1 MRMQMR
7 FLGSILGFLGIGGVV
22 KDDLYEPPLGFEL
35 AEPGTILQ
43 SREVGQ
49 LPGLTNVQGVY
60 QLLYRTA
67 DTFSNPEAA
76 VTTVIVPKNTT
87 NKVISYQI
95 PEDAVAD
102 QCAPSRS
109 LRVNVTDPAIQRI
122 LDFGHIVSTP
132 DYEGLQN
139 AFTAGIQAGQATLD
153 SIRAVLASQ
162 DITGI
167 PSNAKLGI
175 WGYSGGSIASG
186 WAAELHP
193 TYAPELS
200 VAGVA
205 VGGYAVDPS
214 AIIRLFNGTINAGLL
229 PASLVGLSNE
239 YPKVR
244 ELLDTQLKPELV
256 DDFYYVSTHCV
267 DEVTQHYAYQDVF
280 KFFKDGGDILENE
293 VLKKI
298 SNDITLGQHIPKVP
312 LYIYQGIKDELVS
325 CKSVDEIVKHYCR
338 AGVSVEYCQN
348 THGDHMETEY
358 DGIEFALHWLDTRL
372 NSNHTPTG
380 CSFKKANF
388 SLGYIQNSDTST
400 AQESESKISLSI
412 STLFTTLLSFF
423 L

>member
-1 MRMQMR
+1 MQ
-7 FLGSILGFLGIGGVV
+7 FLASVFGFLGIGGAGE
-22 KDDLYEPPLGFEL
+22 DSFYDPPSGFEL
-35 AEPGTILQ
+35 AQPGSILNG
-43 SREVGQ
+43 REIGE
-49 LPGLTNVQGVY
+49 LPGLNSVQGVY

-67 DTFSNPEAA
+67 DTLGRPEAA
-76 VTTVIVPKNTT
+76 VTTVIVPENTAG
-87 NKVISYQI
+87 KVISYQI

-122 LDFGHIVSTP
+122 LDFGYIVSTP
-132 DYEGLQN
+132 DYEGPQN

-153 SIRAVLASQ
+153 SIRAVLASE

-167 PSNAKLGI
+167 SSDAKIGI

-186 WAAELHP
+186 WAAELQP

-239 YPKVR
+239 YPQIQ
-244 ELLDTQLKPELV
+244 ELLETQLKPEHIE
-256 DDFYYVSTHCV
+256 DFYYVSTHCV
-267 DEVTQHYAYQDVF
+267 DEVTEHYAYQDVF
-280 KFFKDGGDILENE
+280 RYFKDGSDILESTA
-293 VLKKI
+293 LKKV

-312 LYIYQGIKDELVS
+312 LYVYQGIDDELVP
-325 CKSVDEIVKHYCR
+325 CKSVDNIVEYYCR
-338 AGVSVEYCQN
+338 AGVSVEYWKN
-348 THGDHMETEY
+348 THGDHMGTEY
-358 DGIEFALHWLDTRL
+358 DGIEFALHWLDSRL
-372 NSNHTPTG
+372 NSNNTPTI
-380 CSFKKANF
+380 CTFKEANF
-388 SLGYIQNSDTST
+388 SLGYIQSADTST
-400 AQESESKISLSI
+400 AKQSQSKISISI

>member
-1 MRMQMR
+1 MR
-7 FLGSILGFLGIGGVV
+7 FLGSVLGFLGVGGVV
-22 KDDLYEPPLGFEL
+22 KDGFYDPPLGFEL
-35 AEPGTILQ
+35 EEPGTILR
-43 SREVGQ
+43 SRAVEE
-49 LPGLTNVQGVY
+49 LPGLEGVQGVY

-76 VTTVIVPKNTT
+76 VTTVIVPENATS
-87 NKVISYQI
+87 KVISYQI

-102 QCAPSRS
+102 HCAPSRR

-122 LDFGHIVSTP
+122 LDFGHIVNTP
-132 DYEGLQN
+132 DYEGPQN

-153 SIRAVLASQ
+153 SVRAVLASQ

-167 PSNAKLGI
+167 PSHAKIGI

-186 WAAELHP
+186 WAAELQP

-205 VGGYAVDPS
+205 VGGYAVDPA
-214 AIIRLFNGTINAGLL
+214 AIIRLFNGTLNAGLL

-239 YPKVR
+239 YPEIQK
-244 ELLDTQLKPELV
+244 LLETQLKPELI
-256 DDFYYVSTHCV
+256 DDFYFVSTHCV
-267 DEVTQHYAYQDVF
+267 EEVTVHYAYQDVF
-280 KFFKDGGDILENE
+280 RYFKDGEDILEND

-298 SNDITLGQHIPKVP
+298 SNDVTLGQHIPKIP
-312 LYIYQGIKDELVS
+312 LFVYQGIDDELVP
-325 CKSVDEIVKHYCR
+325 CKSVDHIVKYYCK
-338 AGVSVEYCQN
+338 AGVSVEYIQN

-372 NSNHTPTG
+372 NSNQTPTD
-380 CSFKKANF
+380 CTFNKANF
-388 SLGYIQNSDTST
+388 SLGYIQTTDTST
-400 AQESESKISLSI
+400 AQEPRSKISPGI

-423 L
+423 F